1 MIDEFA
7 AAVAAAVAGSAGT
20 AIVGEGRRA
29 LTALVRLVRER
40 LSKESS
46 TEAALQAAEA
56 DPADKTKVTRLA
68 MALDLTAVHDKEFES
83 RLRALWREVNAGTVV
98 DHGSVVNTVNGQVR
112 GNLVQAHT
120 IDGGV
125 AFSVPS
131 GPNLGHS

>member
-20 AIVGEGRRA
+20 TIVGEGRRA
-29 LTALVRLVRER
+29 LAALVRLVRER
-40 LSKESS
+40 LSKDSS
-46 TEAALQAAEA
+46 TEAALLAAEA

-68 MALDLTAVHDKEFES
+68 VALDLTAAHDEAFES
-83 RLRALWREVNAGTVV
+83 RLRALWCDLKAATVV

-112 GNLVQAHT
+112 GNLIQAHT

-125 AFSVPS
+125 SFSVS
-131 GPNLGHS
+131 SDPNPGHS